1 LSVWS
6 GDLGLDSGI
15 PQSVYRIDTTD
26 MTQIG
31 LKGLKPGES
40 FAYEGG
46 SITFEGYV
54 QWVNLNF
61 VADPGK
67 HLALLGGIVAILGLL
82 ASLFT
87 RRRRIWI
94 RVGDQVEVA
103 GLAKNAAPGLEVE
116 MQGFVKMLKGEKE
129 MSRSWAFA
137 SNYLVYSAMAVY
149 AISFLAHLIETAWAV
164 KVPAD
169 KNSTLDYK
177 RTEKVAR
184 IATALMILG
193 FLLLLAG
200 VIARGISAGRVPW
213 GNMYEFSITGA
224 LAFSGAYLLALRKY
238 DLRWLGLLVSV
249 SVLLTI
255 GTAITVLYVPSAPLV
270 PALKSE
276 WLVIH
281 VSTAIISGGVF
292 LLSNVIA
299 SAYLYLDR
307 MEKKGERTPWAK
319 RLPDLETLDL
329 LSYRLVAFV
338 FPLWTFSV
346 IAGAIWAESAWGR
359 YWGWDPKETWAFI
372 TWVAYAAY
380 LHARVT
386 IGWRGRRAA
395 WLCLF
400 AGSTFLFN
408 YVYVNIWGTGKHT
421 YSGL

>member
-1 LSVWS
+1 
-6 GDLGLDSGI
+6 
-15 PQSVYRIDTTD
+15 
-26 MTQIG
+26 
-31 LKGLKPGES
+31 
-40 FAYEGG
+40 
-46 SITFEGYV
+46 
-54 QWVNLNF
+54 
-61 VADPGK
+61 
-67 HLALLGGIVAILGLL
+67 
-82 ASLFT
+82 
-87 RRRRIWI
+87 
-94 RVGDQVEVA
+94 
-103 GLAKNAAPGLEVE
+103 
-116 MQGFVKMLKGEKE
+116 

-149 AISFLAHLIETAWAV
+149 AISFIAHAIETAWAV

-169 KNSTLDYK
+169 KSTTLDYK
-177 RTEKVAR
+177 STEKVAR
-184 IATALMILG
+184 IATAMMILG
-193 FLLLLAG
+193 FLLLFAG

-224 LAFSGAYLLALRKY
+224 LAFSGAYLVALRKY

-255 GTAITVLYVPSAPLV
+255 GTAITVLYVPSAALV

-281 VSTAIISGGVF
+281 VSAAIISGGVF

-299 SAYLYLDR
+299 AAYLYLDKV
-307 MEKKGERTPWAK
+307 EQTGERPQWAK
-319 RLPDLETLDL
+319 RLPDLETLDQ

>member
-1 LSVWS
+1 
-6 GDLGLDSGI
+6 
-15 PQSVYRIDTTD
+15 
-26 MTQIG
+26 
-31 LKGLKPGES
+31 
-40 FAYEGG
+40 
-46 SITFEGYV
+46 
-54 QWVNLNF
+54 
-61 VADPGK
+61 
-67 HLALLGGIVAILGLL
+67 
-82 ASLFT
+82 
-87 RRRRIWI
+87 
-94 RVGDQVEVA
+94 
-103 GLAKNAAPGLEVE
+103 
-116 MQGFVKMLKGEKE
+116 
-129 MSRSWAFA
+129 
-137 SNYLVYSAMAVY
+137 
-149 AISFLAHLIETAWAV
+149 
-164 KVPAD
+164 
-169 KNSTLDYK
+169 
-177 RTEKVAR
+177 
-184 IATALMILG
+184 MILG
-193 FLLLLAG
+193 FVLLFAG

-238 DLRWLGLLVSV
+238 DLRWLGLLVSF

-255 GTAITVLYVPSAPLV
+255 GTAVTVLYVPSAPLV

-307 MEKKGERTPWAK
+307 VEQKGERAPWAK

-346 IAGAIWAESAWGR
+346 ISGAIWAESAWGR

-408 YVYVNIWGTGKHT
+408 YVYINIWGTGKHT